1 MIERICIASFAL
13 VPLAV
18 LCAVSGANAASVGT
32 GMGVGLDA
40 GPFVG
45 DTPVTKVMFRSHG
58 FSHSHPHGFSHGL
71 PHGFSH
77 GHKVGFAGGHVPR
90 GWSHGQKI
98 GWHHASMPPGL
109 HR

>member
-1 MIERICIASFAL
+1 MRERICIASFAL
-13 VPLAV
+13 APLAV
-18 LCAVSGANAASVGT
+18 LCVVSGANAASFGT
-32 GMGVGLDA
+32 SMGVGLDA

-45 DTPVTKVMFRSHG
+45 DTPVTKVAFSSHG
-58 FSHSHPHGFSHGL
+58 LSHGHPHGFSHGV

>member
-1 MIERICIASFAL
+1 MTERICIASFAL
-13 VPLAV
+13 VPLTV
-18 LCAVSGANAASVGT
+18 LCVVSGANAASFGT
-32 GMGVGLDA
+32 GRGVGLDA

-45 DTPVTKVMFRSHG
+45 DTPVTKVAFR
-58 FSHSHPHGFSHGL
+58 PD
-71 PHGFSH
+71 GFSH

-90 GWSHGQKI
+90 GWSRGQKI

>member
-1 MIERICIASFAL
+1 MIERICIASFAF

-18 LCAVSGANAASVGT
+18 LCVVSGASAASVGT

-45 DTPVTKVMFRSHG
+45 DTPVTKVAFR
-58 FSHSHPHGFSHGL
+58 PHGFSHI

-90 GWSHGQKI
+90 GWSHGQKLDGI
-98 GWHHASMPPGL
+98 MPRCLRDCTDKALPTTP
-109 HR
+109 